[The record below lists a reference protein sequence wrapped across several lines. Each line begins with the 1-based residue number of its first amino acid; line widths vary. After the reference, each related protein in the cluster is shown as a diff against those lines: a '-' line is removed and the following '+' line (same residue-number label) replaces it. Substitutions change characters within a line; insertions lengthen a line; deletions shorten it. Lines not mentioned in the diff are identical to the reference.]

1 MNGTNV
7 SLVDKKCRNRSVFF
21 MSLLCVLIVLVIL
34 ISMNSGFIR
43 LSPIVVFKS
52 LFGSGTPKQELILFE
67 FRLPRIVISL
77 LVGAGLAVS
86 GCILQGITRNPLADP
101 GILGINAGAALLV
114 VGFVSFHTSKV
125 AVPVFLLPMLAMVG
139 AGATAALI
147 YALSYYAV
155 RGLSPK
161 RMILSGIAVAAG
173 MNAAIIVLTIRMDP
187 FDYQYVAVWL
197 AGSIWGANWPYV
209 FALLPWIVVL
219 LPFIFYKARTLNV
232 LALGDQLAISLGTRV
247 GSGRLVLVACAV
259 ALAGACVA
267 IGGGISFV
275 GLVGPHLARQLVGSK
290 HQYML
295 PASALVGSLLMVT
308 ADLAARMILQ
318 PSDIPTGIV
327 VSVIGAPYF
336 LYLLAR
342 SKA

>member
-1 MNGTNV
+1 MSGTNV
-7 SLVDKKCRNRSVFF
+7 SLVEKKRRNRSIFL
-21 MSLLCVLIVLVIL
+21 MSLLGVLIVLVIL
-34 ISMNSGFIR
+34 ISMNAGFIR
-43 LSPIVVFKS
+43 LSPIDVFKT
-52 LFGSGTPKQELILFE
+52 LLGSGTPKQELILFE

-86 GCILQGITRNPLADP
+86 GCILQGTTRNSLADP

-125 AVPVFLLPMLAMVG
+125 AVPVFFLPMLAMIG

-147 YALSYYAV
+147 FALSYDSV

-173 MNAAIIVLTIRMDP
+173 INAAIIVLTIRMDP

-209 FALLPWIVVL
+209 LALLPWIVVL
-219 LPFIFYKARTLNV
+219 LPVIFYKARTLNV

-247 GSGRLVLVACAV
+247 GSGRLLLVACAV

-290 HQYML
+290 HQYLL
-295 PASALVGSLLMVT
+295 PTSALVGSLLMVT

-318 PSDIPTGIV
+318 PSEIPTGIV
-327 VSVIGAPYF
+327 VAVIGAPYF